1 MPSTYDTFCL
11 RIQNACDWIRA
22 GVILAGANLAGAI
35 LACTTLC
42 ACDTIG
48 SDFRSMADVLSPPS
62 PTEAAQWA
70 VDTTDAENMR
80 RGVVLLGTS
89 SFGGVDAYIKLYR
102 FYVKD
107 MKDPLVQG
115 AAISALSRFGNPED
129 AVLIAERLDSEYPH
143 VRLAAALGLQRIHNV
158 SVSQAMWKKMGDE
171 SEAQETRV
179 ELAIGLGQYPQ
190 DDSFQALVT
199 ALDHSELTVN
209 LAALD
214 SLRLMTGNDLGIDR
228 MRWLGWYETTPVEK
242 RFRGQNF
249 YLYPTFQRHLGFW
262 DYVVF
267 WDIPKFETPG
277 LPNGIADAGSRKTYE
292 NPASPAAPT
301 PSGP

>member
-1 MPSTYDTFCL
+1 MRRNDNTFCL
-11 RIQNACDWIRA
+11 RMGKGCDLIRARVIRA
-22 GVILAGANLAGAI
+22 GAIIPAVIRASA
-35 LACTTLC
+35 TLC

-48 SDFRSMADVLSPPS
+48 SDFRAMGDVLSPPS
-62 PTEAAQWA
+62 PQEAAQWA

-107 MKDPLVQG
+107 MKDPLVQA

-143 VRLAAALGLQRIHNV
+143 VRLAAALGLQRIHNA
-158 SVSQAMWKKMGDE
+158 SISQAMWKKMGDE

-199 ALDHSELTVN
+199 ALDHTELTVN

-214 SLRLMTGNDLGIDR
+214 SLRLMTGNDMGIDR

-292 NPASPAAPT
+292 NPASPAVPT